1 MKLIGV
7 SIPVARLGIETLLSR
22 CAGGA
27 ILAKH
32 GGHDGPVDGM
42 LGPSQTAHPA
52 RGRLV

>member
-1 MKLIGV
+1 MKPIGLSV
-7 SIPVARLGIETLLSR
+7 PLATRGIERLFSR